1 MGSRASHTAVC
12 SPCLQ
17 MNDTSKMRLTPSV
30 EDYLKAIYAL
40 TERGEAA
47 STSALAEA
55 LDVQPAS
62 ITGMIK
68 RLADFG
74 YVEHT
79 RYRGVHLTEK
89 GSKAALRV
97 IRRHR
102 ILETYLQTHLG
113 FTWDDVHSE
122 AERLEHAASET
133 LIERMATILRHPS
146 HDPHGAPIPTS
157 AGEVEPSKYDT
168 LNDIAPGTTVQIH
181 SVRDEDPER
190 LRYME
195 TLGLTP
201 GIRLTVHGRAPFDGP
216 LTVSVSDGNAS
227 EVVGSDLAG
236 RIFVTP
242 VGPD

>member
-1 MGSRASHTAVC
+1 MAHVRLRGRHHAHRA
-12 SPCLQ
+12 L
-17 MNDTSKMRLTPSV
+17 
-30 EDYLKAIYAL
+30 
-40 TERGEAA
+40 
-47 STSALAEA
+47 
-55 LDVQPAS
+55 
-62 ITGMIK
+62 
-68 RLADFG
+68 
-74 YVEHT
+74 
-79 RYRGVHLTEK
+79 
-89 GSKAALRV
+89 
-97 IRRHR
+97 RRHR

-157 AGEVEPSKYDT
+157 AGEIEPSKYDT

-216 LTVSVSDGNAS
+216 LTVSVSDGNAK
-227 EVVGSDLAG
+227 EMVGSDLAG

>member
-1 MGSRASHTAVC
+1 
-12 SPCLQ
+12 
-17 MNDTSKMRLTPSV
+17 MNDTPRLRLSRSV
-30 EDYLKAIYAL
+30 EDYLKAVYTL

-47 STSALAEA
+47 STSALAEV
-55 LDVQPAS
+55 LEVQPAS

-68 RLADFG
+68 RLAVFG

-79 RYRGVHLTEK
+79 RYRGVHLTAD
-89 GSKAALRV
+89 GSREALRI

-102 ILETYLQTHLG
+102 ILETYLHIELG
-113 FTWDDVHSE
+113 FSWDDVHGE

-133 LIERMATILRHPS
+133 LIERMAAILKHPS

-157 AGEVEPSKYDT
+157 AGDIEPSQYDT
-168 LNDIAPGTTVQIH
+168 LNDIAPGVTVQIRA
-181 SVRDEDPER
+181 VRDEDSER

-216 LTVSVSDGNAS
+216 LTVSLADGDGN
-227 EVVGSDLAG
+227 EVIGSDLAG

-242 VGPD
+242 VPPE